1 MTKRT
6 FTFPW
11 TEAERHLRELAS
23 AWSLAPDGR
32 GGFAG
37 EAVRFEPPRVLPP
50 VAEHDTPDSWLRR
63 LPANLGLE
71 LVVLAQAGAIAVGAW
86 RDDVLI
92 DHVAKKRYVVRG
104 QGRAQPTH
112 LRTRGK
118 SRYGSRLR
126 LQNHRLLLDEL
137 TDRLRTIV
145 AREGEPDRVHHSAP
159 PRLWDEILAH
169 DPPPPFT
176 RDDPRLSRIPLHVH
190 VPDHEELLRVHRT
203 LARGRIEVE

>member
-1 MTKRT
+1 MTSRA

-11 TEAERHLRELAS
+11 TDSARQLRELAS
-23 AWSLAPDGR
+23 AWSIAPDGR
-32 GGFAG
+32 GGFMG
-37 EAVRFEPPRVLPP
+37 ESVRFEPPRVLPP
-50 VAEHDTPDSWLRR
+50 VAESDTPESWLDS
-63 LPANLGLE
+63 LPTHLGLE

-92 DHVAKKRYVVRG
+92 DHVARKRYVVRG

-126 LQNHRLLLDEL
+126 LQNHRRLLDEL
-137 TDRLRTIV
+137 IERLRTIV
-145 AREGEPDRVHHSAP
+145 VQEGEPDVLHYFAP
-159 PRLWDEILAH
+159 PRLWDDILAH

-176 RDDPRLSRIPLHVH
+176 RDDPRIPRVPLHVH
-190 VPDHEELLRVHRT
+190 VPDHEELLRVRRALT
-203 LARGRIEVE
+203 RGRIESG